1 MYFTAETLATNSR
14 LRTHWE
20 SLWAQRNIWDRSHQ
34 MMVNNYRSAMDQET
48 LSANALAGDGL
59 GREFWAEID
68 RQIIQMRDQ
77 EVGFEIINDL
87 MSVQTVLP
95 IGKTAKLYNIVGDI
109 ADDVSIS
116 LDGQAPFSF
125 DHTDYTSDGDP
136 IPVFTAGYGVNWRLA
151 AGLNTVGID
160 LVLDSQSS
168 KMRKFH
174 KKRVNY
180 YLNGD
185 PSIQVQNYPAQG
197 IKNHRN
203 TIKINLGTGPSGV
216 NIDLTTASQ
225 DDLSTFFTTGA
236 FGQSARD
243 NFVTA
248 YDVLWLSPQIM
259 ANLNKQATVTIN
271 GSTILTSGSVMSVIR
286 QFIPAKDIRESFAL
300 KGNEF
305 IAYQRRQDV
314 ISPLVGMAVGVV
326 PLPRPMPQ
334 NNFNFQIMSAEGL
347 NIKRDGDGLSGVLYG
362 ANLA

>member
-14 LRTHWE
+14 LRAHWD
-20 SLWAQRNIWDRSHQ
+20 SLWGQRNIWDRSHQ

-48 LSANALAGDGL
+48 LVANALAGDGL

-77 EVGFEIINDL
+77 EVGIEIINDL
-87 MSVQTVLP
+87 MSVQTILP

-116 LDGQAPFSF
+116 LDGQAPYSF
-125 DHTDYTSDGDP
+125 DHTDYDSDGDP

-151 AGLNTVGID
+151 AGLNTVGMD
-160 LVLDSQSS
+160 LVLDSQAS

-185 PSIQVQNYPAQG
+185 SSIQVQNYPAQG

-203 TIKINLGTGPSGV
+203 TIKINLGTGAGGV
-216 NIDLTTASQ
+216 NTDLPSASQ
-225 DDLSTFFTTGA
+225 EALSTFFTTGA
-236 FGQSARD
+236 FGQAARD
-243 NFVTA
+243 NFVVA
-248 YDVLWLSPQIM
+248 YDILWVSPQIM

-271 GSTILTSGSVMSVIR
+271 GATILIGGSVMSVIR
-286 QFIPAKDIRESFAL
+286 QFIPAKDIRETFAL
-300 KGNEF
+300 KDNEF
-305 IAYQRRQDV
+305 MAYQRRQDV

-347 NIKRDGDGLSGVLYG
+347 NIKRDDEGLSGVLYG
-362 ANLA
+362 ANLN